1 MAGKSHPLLDSRTAT
16 RVAELFRTFSDTSR
30 VQLLYLLA
38 TREYNAGALAGLTGI
53 TESAL
58 SQHIRKL
65 RQMGLVSVRRY
76 GKAVYYHIDD
86 EPIIN
91 LFRQGVSHIRQDDI

>member
-30 VQLLYLLA
+30 VQLLYLL
-38 TREYNAGALAGLTGI
+38 EYNAGALAGLTGI